1 VRRRT
6 GFWRFA
12 AAKRRAFSPCAS
24 SPGGG
29 GTCAALRP
37 LREREGAASQQV
49 RLAAEDG
56 FKRLLSLAMET
67 ESRLALKERADRE
80 AIRVF
85 AANLRELL
93 LAPPLGGKNMLA
105 IDPGFRTGCK
115 AVCLDRR
122 ASCWRPA
129 SCTRTSRRS
138 GARTRRPRGSATGA
152 SAIGSRRSRLATAP
166 PGARPR
172 RSCASR
178 LARRGARGDGQ
189 RERRSIYSPPRSR
202 GRSSPTRTS
211 RCAARSPS
219 AGG

>member
-1 VRRRT
+1 MK
-6 GFWRFA
+6 G
-12 AAKRRAFSPCAS
+12 
-24 SPGGG
+24 
-29 GTCAALRP
+29 
-37 LREREGAASQQV
+37 EGAAAQQV

-115 AVCLDRR
+115 VVCLDRQGKLLDTGVVYPNFETQR
-122 ASCWRPA
+122 AHGRGRREDPRLVRA
-129 SCTRTSRRS
+129 LSR
-138 GARTRRPRGSATGA
+138 
-152 SAIGSRRSRLATAP
+152 SRRSRSATAR

-172 RSCASR
+172 RSCAAS
-178 LARRGARGDGQ
+178 AC
-189 RERRSIYSPPRSR
+189 PPRCR
-202 GRSSPTRTS
+202 W
-211 RCAARSPS
+211 
-219 AGG
+219 